1 MHPRLRG
8 LLYRVWLTGTGR
20 GGRYRAYRELREAED
35 LSPEEV
41 KRRKLDRLG
50 DLLEHCYENVPYYR
64 DRLDEVGWTPSLSG
78 KRLEETFRT
87 LPVLTKDVIRDEFE
101 ALASEDLDDRT
112 WSFNTSGGSTGQ
124 PVRFIQDREYRAW
137 REGMKMVYDTWAGWE
152 YGQPKIKLWGSRRD
166 LKPGDQPLKTRIERY
181 LRNET
186 WLSAYQ
192 ASAEDQREWAR
203 VINEKKPRLILAYV
217 ESIFELA
224 KFIEREGL
232 EVHSPVSVMTSAG
245 TLDPKMREVISRVFD
260 APVLNRYGSREVG
273 DIACSCREA
282 DGLHVTPL
290 NHYVEILDEDGTPVP
305 RGEVGQVVVTS
316 LTNRAM
322 PLLRY
327 RIGDMAAI
335 SETPCQ
341 CGRPWPVLEE
351 VTGRRTD
358 VFVAPDGSRV
368 YGGYFRRLLYHEP
381 WVKRFQ
387 FVQESRDRI
396 VLRVVPAGTK
406 DEAKRAYEETG
417 ESLEAEVEE
426 AMGGT
431 CALDVRFVDRIDRS
445 SSGKHR
451 YTVSK
456 VRE

>member
-1 MHPRLRG
+1 MHAKLRG

-20 GGRYRAYRELREAED
+20 GGRYRTYRELRETEGLDPAD
-35 LSPEEV
+35 AH
-41 KRRKLDRLG
+41 RRKLERLS
-50 DLLEHCYENVPYYR
+50 DLLEHCHENVPHYR
-64 DRLDEVGWTPSLSG
+64 DLLDEVGWSPSLTG
-78 KRLEETFRT
+78 ERLEEVFRR
-87 LPVLTKDVIRDEFE
+87 LPVLTKDTIRDKSK
-101 ALASEDLDDRT
+101 AMRSRDLDDRN

-137 REGMKMVYDTWAGWE
+137 REGMKMVYDAWAGWT
-152 YGQPKIKLWGSRRD
+152 YGQPKIKLWGSHRD
-166 LKPGDQPLKTRIERY
+166 LEPGDQPLKTRIERY

-192 ASAEDQREWAR
+192 ASQEDQRDWVRA
-203 VINEKKPRLILAYV
+203 INEEQPRLILAYV
-217 ESIFELA
+217 ESIYELA
-224 KFIEREGL
+224 EFIEREGL
-232 EVHSPVSVMTSAG
+232 EVHSPETVMTSAG

-273 DIACSCREA
+273 DIACSCREE

-290 NHYVEILDEDGTPVP
+290 NHYVEILDEDGTPVDP
-305 RGEVGQVVVTS
+305 GEVGHVVVTS

-335 SETPCQ
+335 SKTPCA
-341 CGRPWPVLEE
+341 CGRPWPVLEA

-368 YGGYFRRLLYHEP
+368 YGGYFRKLLYHEP

-387 FVQESRDRI
+387 FVQEQEDRI
-396 VLRVVPAGTK
+396 LLRVVPAGTQAQ
-406 DEAKRAYEETG
+406 AKRAYEESSQ
-417 ESLEAEVEE
+417 ELEAEVQEVMGE
-426 AMGGT
+426 AT
-431 CALDVRFVDRIDRS
+431 TLEVAFVDRIERS

-451 YTVSK
+451 YTISRVSG
-456 VRE
+456 